1 MKYCS
6 RCHRS
11 KEDKEFQAPRTCIRC
26 SEYAKKHHDGKGHGS
41 SQEWKEENRDRLRKY
56 NRAWRTSYKSQ
67 VLQHYGMKCACC
79 GESDIRFLTIDHR
92 DGGGRKH
99 REEIGTGPG
108 VPFYRWL
115 KANNY
120 PEGYTVL
127 CFNCNCG
134 RSVNGGICPH
144 KEEKLDLSSSN

>member
-1 MKYCS
+1 
-6 RCHRS
+6 
-11 KEDKEFQAPRTCIRC
+11 
-26 SEYAKKHHDGKGHGS
+26 
-41 SQEWKEENRDRLRKY
+41 
-56 NRAWRTSYKSQ
+56 
-67 VLQHYGMKCACC
+67 MKCECC
-79 GESDIRFLTIDHR
+79 NETDIRFLTIDHK

-99 REEIGTGPG
+99 RREIGIGPG

-120 PEGYTVL
+120 PEGYTTL

-144 KEEKLDLSSSN
+144 KEEKLDLSSS